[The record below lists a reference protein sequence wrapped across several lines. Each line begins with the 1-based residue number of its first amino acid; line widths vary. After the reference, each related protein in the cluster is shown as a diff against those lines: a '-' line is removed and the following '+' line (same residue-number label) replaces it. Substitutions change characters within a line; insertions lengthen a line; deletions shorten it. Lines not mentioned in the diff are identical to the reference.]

1 MLVVNKL
8 GEKNA
13 REINEELT
21 RAVLGCYCSD
31 LIDDG
36 ILRRGKGG
44 VIAWLGFWH
53 CVWKVKLLDTKV
65 ANCFTMINFAE
76 L

>member
-44 VIAWLGFWH
+44 VIAWYGVLALRLESETFGYKG
-53 CVWKVKLLDTKV
+53 C
-65 ANCFTMINFAE
+65 
-76 L
+76 